1 MQIIKQK
8 NELEYLE
15 VSNALSSIKI
25 AFQGAHIFDFRVKDK
40 PKLLFLSDTSHF
52 AIGKAIRGGIPICW
66 PWFGAHASDN
76 SLPNHGF
83 ARSSL
88 WTHVETEALSESK
101 TKIVFSLESSEES
114 LKMWPY
120 DFELTLEIYMSDI
133 LEVSLISKNRGE
145 KSFTLTQ
152 ALHTYLEIEEIHE
165 VEVQGLRNK
174 PFYNKLD
181 NSFDNVENEELKFT
195 TEVDRIYYDLSQ
207 PLFVKDANQNITVE
221 TKGSNSVVVWNPGSE
236 YKKSFND
243 LSAYENMLC
252 LESANVFKDEIELQ
266 PNEVHMLKTII
277 SQS

>member
-1 MQIIKQK
+1 MQTIKQK

-25 AFQGAHIFDFRVKDK
+25 AFQGAHIFDFRVKGK
-40 PKLLFLSDTSHF
+40 AKMLFLSDTSHF
-52 AIGKAIRGGIPICW
+52 EIGKAIRGGIPICW
-66 PWFGAHASDN
+66 PWFGVHVSDSN
-76 SLPNHGF
+76 LPNHGF
-83 ARSSL
+83 ARTSL
-88 WTHVETEALSESK
+88 WTHVEIEALSESK

-266 PNEVHMLKTII
+266 PNEEHVLRTII
-277 SQS
+277 SQT